1 MIACIYIFFFKYLCS
16 FIIWEVNKN
25 KHIYNAYW
33 TKQLLGLTHYSH
45 IQQEMMILECNHK
58 NFIKDVL
65 HVGPLE
71 LSHFESAI
79 LGSGHT
85 FSTTNDFQD
94 VVYLMS
100 IGGLFRYKFKRDF
113 PKHMIVICVVEGCP
127 WKVTTHVVGRTKI
140 VQVHTFRNQHN
151 HLITTQKEHILY
163 NNSYEVHIF

>member
-1 MIACIYIFFFKYLCS
+1 
-16 FIIWEVNKN
+16 
-25 KHIYNAYW
+25 
-33 TKQLLGLTHYSH
+33 
-45 IQQEMMILECNHK
+45 MILECNHK
-58 NFIKDVL
+58 DFIKDVL

-79 LGSGHT
+79 LGSGHI

-94 VVYLMS
+94 AVYLML

-140 VQVHTFRNQHN
+140 VQVHRFRNQHN
-151 HLITTQKEHILY
+151 HLITTQKEHIFY